1 MLKSQTVKTTNNSFS
16 SNINRGI
23 STGLGSGNRTIIA
36 TRTQGTGGVQPG
48 LRRSSRGSRVWKK
61 TILGKKFEYAEK
73 LKEKKNYILY
83 VSGMGH
89 ERRQIEEIEEMVA
102 KPEPPKEKVVEVRE
116 IIDNYEY
123 HETKNVKKKDPRRT
137 SITHHERLSTP
148 FERTTLKKYS
158 SHTSAPKSIGFISNS
173 VNKKRIITD
182 LGVQNPI
189 NLNKYNSFTTKQQT
203 IKAMVP
209 SKLYETYKP
218 TQTQYTKTTRTTI
231 TENKAQNTISQP
243 RNQTIPQSQITKT
256 TRTITTQNKAPNPIS
271 QPRNQTIT
279 QSQITKT
286 TRTIITQNKAPST
299 ILQPRNKIIP
309 QPQIIKTKTEIS
321 KISNIRQ
328 NDNRPKYQPKIDN
341 KYKRPFNDG
350 NNETKTET
358 TQDGE
363 YVVKVTTI
371 KTQIGKYGKPQEIPR
386 GGSAPRPGQR
396 PRNEVLQ
403 NIRNSGPKQDFER
416 PKPKEFGVP
425 HFGPHGPYIPHGFSG
440 PNESGA
446 PHMPPSRMPR
456 FERPKTEER
465 DKKPKSLERP
475 KSSER
480 PHIPFEPRGPMP
492 HGPSRNYGTVQPH
505 GFLGPHG
512 PQPHGPVQPHGFLG
526 PHGPMAHGPHYGPH
540 GFLGPHH
547 PDFEG
552 KHIESGFAYHHG
564 SRGTIE
570 SDKIKP
576 YQVNIEP
583 RRRVE
588 NKPKPEERT
597 LPVRRESPKYR
608 PRGFIPPH
616 GPLGPHNEPHGFMPH
631 HAPVGPHQEPHGIMP
646 HHAPLGPHYQ
656 PHGFMPHL
664 GPLGPHNE
672 PHGLISPHG
681 PLGSHYQPHGLISPH
696 APVGSHYQPHGFI
709 SPHGPHQEPQGFKRE
724 EYGKQRALTTENEKR
739 NINERN
745 ITGMSQYRFQQTT
758 SKSNKGDNYE
768 YFESKYVVKSGR
780 VNQPITVHHRRG
792 GKGDD
797 DNQLSKSV
805 NRSSSYN
812 KPSSQIQ
819 TRNNISTGTNIT
831 KTQFTQKTTNIRV
844 KEGNNEGKGIFTEY
858 KKYTQ
863 KGTGLTSAINTSK
876 YGANTVNTTKYGSG
890 AANKTQSRAGAINKS
905 QYGSNTY
912 NSGASSINKSKYVT
926 GSINISKNT
935 NILSKNEASSN
946 KSKYGS
952 GNVNVSKYNAGS
964 TNMSKYGAGSYN
976 KINSEM
982 NRNINISSR
991 QEKHNS
997 IKRNEDND
1005 VLCQTFDES
1014 EFGIIFCPVHGK
1026 QYVKKKKVRKFN

>member
-218 TQTQYTKTTRTTI
+218 TQTQYTKTTRTTT
-231 TENKAQNTISQP
+231 TEHKAPNTISQP
-243 RNQTIPQSQITKT
+243 RNQTIP
-256 TRTITTQNKAPNPIS
+256 
-271 QPRNQTIT
+271 

-425 HFGPHGPYIPHGFSG
+425 HYGPHGPYIPHGFSG

-564 SRGTIE
+564 SRETIE
-570 SDKIKP
+570 SNKIKP
-576 YQVNIEP
+576 YQVNTEP
-583 RRRVE
+583 RRKVE

-597 LPVRRESPKYR
+597 LPARRESPKYR
-608 PRGFIPPH
+608 PRGFITPH
-616 GPLGPHNEPHGFMPH
+616 VPLAPHHEPHGFMPH
-631 HAPVGPHQEPHGIMP
+631 HAPVGPHYQPHGFMP
-646 HHAPLGPHYQ
+646 HHAPVGPHYQ
-656 PHGFMPHL
+656 PHGFMPRL

-672 PHGLISPHG
+672 PHGFVSPLG

-696 APVGSHYQPHGFI
+696 AQLGTHYQPHGLISPHAPLGTHYQPHGFI
-709 SPHGPHQEPQGFKRE
+709 SPHGPHQEPQGFKSE
-724 EYGKQRALTTENEKR
+724 DPYGKQRALTKENEKK
-739 NINERN
+739 NINGRN

-819 TRNNISTGTNIT
+819 TRNNINTGSTIT
-831 KTQFTQKTTNIRV
+831 KTQYTQKTTNIRV

-863 KGTGLTSAINTSK
+863 KGTGLTSQINTSK
-876 YGANTVNTTKYGSG
+876 YGANTVNTTKYGEG
-890 AANKTQSRAGAINKS
+890 AANKTQSKAGIINKS

-926 GSINISKNT
+926 GNINISKNT
-935 NILSKNEASSN
+935 NIISKNEASSN

-964 TNMSKYGAGSYN
+964 TNMSKYGADSYN
-976 KINSEM
+976 KINNEM
-982 NRNINISSR
+982 NRNTNISSR
-991 QEKHNS
+991 QEKHNI
-997 IKRNEDND
+997 IKRNEDNC

-1014 EFGIIFCPVHGK
+1014 EFEIIFCPVHGK